1 MKLQKLLALLTGLS
15 TALSS
20 FAGTQSGQVTKI
32 YVRAS
37 DGINAVYLSGP
48 AVGRPACATFPYWI
62 IKDEN
67 STAGK
72 KQLALLVA
80 AQATGQTISI
90 EGAGVCTRWPD
101 GEDILG
107 VSTQ

>member
-1 MKLQKLLALLTGLS
+1 MRFHPFLALLTGLS
-15 TALSS
+15 ATLSS
-20 FAGTQSGQVTKI
+20 FAGTQSGLVTKI

-37 DGINAVYLSGP
+37 DGINAVYLSGAP
-48 AVGRPACATFPYWI
+48 AGRPACATFPYWI

-80 AQATGQTISI
+80 AQATGKTISI
-90 EGAGVCTRWPD
+90 EGAGVCSRWPD

-107 VSTQ
+107 ISTE